1 MTVKRPFR
9 DFALLLLKCRS
20 LAPNS

>member
-9 DFALLLLKCRS
+9 DFALLLLKCLS